1 MVFAIDCGCG
11 WPGWRGLEPGRAP
24 RSGRYLRRQGKRRSC
39 EASFPYAPPSPRSSS
54 SPLLFDGDAMSGGC
68 GSLPVVAVRDSPR
81 SRHAQRPAHR
91 CRRRAAHAGSVAAL
105 SAALAAAS
113 TESVAPLSRGL
124 VEDAAGPPARARTG
138 ASDSC
143 SRPTPTPRRRARAP
157 ASSPRSASAPVS
169 RVRRTCRSRSQ
180 SSRRRRR
187 LAAVCA
193 EGGAPEAR
201 DDAVVGAACLAE
213 AAACGAAFVKF
224 AGLLNGR
231 GAEFANAAA
240 GARDRPLAR

>member
-113 TESVAPLSRGL
+113 TSPSPRCRAGWWRTPPAPLRGR
-124 VEDAAGPPARARTG
+124 APARAIRAPGRRQRLGDELARRRVPRG
-138 ASDSC
+138 ALRLR
-143 SRPTPTPRRRARAP
+143 SRACAVPAALDRRVRADVAASRRSARRAALPRRGTTQWWGRRA
-157 ASSPRSASAPVS
+157 SPRRQHAAPPS
-169 RVRRTCRSRSQ
+169 
-180 SSRRRRR
+180 
-187 LAAVCA
+187 
-193 EGGAPEAR
+193 
-201 DDAVVGAACLAE
+201 
-213 AAACGAAFVKF
+213 
-224 AGLLNGR
+224 
-231 GAEFANAAA
+231 
-240 GARDRPLAR
+240 